1 MAMNGTLTP
10 AETAGTPYK
19 VEWPAG
25 TPINTFTEWYVQH
38 EATIQEKLH
47 IHGALLFRNT
57 GINDIN
63 DFNGLL
69 KQITR
74 SLKTYTDG
82 FSPRTKLQSNIYTST
97 EYDADYYIT
106 LHNELSYSA
115 NWPGKLFF
123 CCIIPSETGGE
134 TPIADCRAI
143 LKAMRPELL
152 QRFRQKGVRY
162 IRNVHSGDGA
172 GPSWQQTFE
181 TENKEEVE
189 NFCRAND
196 IGFSWRNDGM
206 LQLVQNRP
214 AVITHPVTGEE
225 VWFNQVDQFH
235 PCHLP
240 ADIYETL
247 MMLYDNDPERLPMYG
262 CYGDGS
268 AIDEADIQEVRALVD
283 SKRIFNTWQKG
294 DLLLADNILVAH
306 GRMPYTGNRKILV
319 AME

>member
-1 MAMNGTLTP
+1 MPFHQTINTTETP
-10 AETAGTPYK
+10 GTPYQ
-19 VEWPAG
+19 VSFAAD
-25 TPINTFTEWYVQH
+25 TTINQFTDWYVQNS
-38 EATIQEKLH
+38 AAIRQQLN
-47 IHGALLFRNT
+47 ISGALLFRNT
-57 GINDIN
+57 GINDID

-69 KQITR
+69 NKVTN
-74 SLKTYTDG
+74 SLKSYTDG

-115 NWPGKLFF
+115 NWPEKLFF

-134 TPIADCRAI
+134 TPLADCREI

-152 QRFRQKGVRY
+152 QRFREKGVRY
-162 IRNVHSGDGA
+162 IRNVHSGNGA

-181 TENKEEVE
+181 TEDKADVE
-189 NFCRAND
+189 DFCRKND
-196 IGFSWRNDGM
+196 IGFKWNDEGM

-214 AVITHPVTGEE
+214 AVISHPLTGED

-240 ADIYETL
+240 EEIYETL
-247 MMLYDNDPERLPMYG
+247 MILYDNDPERLPMYG

-268 AIDEADIQEVRALVD
+268 PIDEQDIKGIRALVD
-283 SKRIFNTWQKG
+283 SKRILNTWKKN
-294 DLLLADNILVAH
+294 DLLVADNILVAH
-306 GRMPYTGNRKILV
+306 GRMPYAGSRKIIV

>member
-1 MAMNGTLTP
+1 
-10 AETAGTPYK
+10 
-19 VEWPAG
+19 
-25 TPINTFTEWYVQH
+25 
-38 EATIQEKLH
+38 
-47 IHGALLFRNT
+47 
-57 GINDIN
+57 
-63 DFNGLL
+63 
-69 KQITR
+69 
-74 SLKTYTDG
+74 
-82 FSPRTKLQSNIYTST
+82 
-97 EYDADYYIT
+97 
-106 LHNELSYSA
+106 
-115 NWPGKLFF
+115 
-123 CCIIPSETGGE
+123 
-134 TPIADCRAI
+134 
-143 LKAMRPELL
+143 MRPELL

-306 GRMPYTGNRKILV
+306 GRMPYTGSRKILV